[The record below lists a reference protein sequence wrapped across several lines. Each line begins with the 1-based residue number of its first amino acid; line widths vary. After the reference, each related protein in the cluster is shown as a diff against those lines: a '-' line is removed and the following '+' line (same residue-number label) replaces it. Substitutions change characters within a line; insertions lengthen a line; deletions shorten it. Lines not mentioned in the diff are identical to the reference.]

1 MSIFIDFLLL
11 LLLYLEIESGFF
23 YYILLHSYLWGGTL
37 MEIRAVLDLVIRAIF
52 DLEVYISLAMLLFYL
67 IILLCS
73 LQRCHSF
80 YPYFKY
86 FS

>member
-1 MSIFIDFLLL
+1 
-11 LLLYLEIESGFF
+11 
-23 YYILLHSYLWGGTL
+23 
-37 MEIRAVLDLVIRAIF
+37 MEIRAVLDLAIRAIF
-52 DLEVYISLAMLLFYL
+52 GLEVYISLAMLLFYL